1 LKKTTGRGKNAAE
14 PSVNFMRMRMPPS
27 EEAPLVMQQP
37 LMMMMAQV
45 KNAK

>member
-1 LKKTTGRGKNAAE
+1 
-14 PSVNFMRMRMPPS
+14 MRMRMPPS